1 MLLHSDR
8 RTDGVT
14 AALTSANAVLKN
26 KPAMLVWICLI
37 LLAVIIGFATG
48 FIGLAVTM
56 PVIGHATWHAYK
68 DTIDASAWP
77 ANC

>member
-1 MLLHSDR
+1 
-8 RTDGVT
+8 
-14 AALTSANAVLKN
+14 
-26 KPAMLVWICLI
+26 VWIGLI
-37 LLAVIIGFATG
+37 LLAVIIGFATAFVG
-48 FIGLAVTM
+48 PVVTM

>member
-1 MLLHSDR
+1 MLDR

-14 AALTSANAVLKN
+14 AAVTSAHAVLKN
-26 KPAMLVWICLI
+26 KPAMLVWIGLI
-37 LLAVIIGFATG
+37 LLAVIIGFATA
-48 FIGLAVTM
+48 FIGLVVTM

>member
-1 MLLHSDR
+1 MLY
-8 RTDGVT
+8 
-14 AALTSANAVLKN
+14 
-26 KPAMLVWICLI
+26 LVWICLI